1 MKIWSVWKDRQT
13 IDQHNSVK
21 GSYHWHSCVIY
32 GGEGLLK
39 ELLHYQWRIKELQN
53 WRTQTIAVLHFVSDA
68 PSLIR
73 YVFVVRIENEIRI
86 VYIAC

>member
-1 MKIWSVWKDRQT
+1 MKIWSVWKDMQS

-39 ELLHYQWRIKELQN
+39 QLALSVADKGTSKLEDTDHSGI
-53 WRTQTIAVLHFVSDA
+53 IFC
-68 PSLIR
+68 I
-73 YVFVVRIENEIRI
+73 
-86 VYIAC
+86 